1 MIPALNLENEKGGG
15 GRWSVIEKMGCD
27 ILFCLANSMMDV
39 MVQRGCGALVLQNF
53 TLLCDTILCNVCK

>member
-1 MIPALNLENEKGGG
+1 M
-15 GRWSVIEKMGCD
+15 IEKMGCD